1 MGKISIARAYFIVL
15 QALTESTRCCHQQSW
30 RKMTEGIHCP
40 APQPEDHN
48 RDKDPGFCEDPDI
61 YIEFDD
67 GVFYQSS
74 LDGSEVAITADYPR
88 LYPFCI
94 VSIRRLLKR
103 RSLSASLPGVLIQIL
118 TGSAL

>member
-1 MGKISIARAYFIVL
+1 MGKISIVRAYFIAL
-15 QALTESTRCCHQQSW
+15 QTLIEFAHCCHQQSW

-40 APQPEDHN
+40 PPPPEDHN
-48 RDKDPGFCEDPDI
+48 RDKDPGFCEDPEI

-88 LYPFCI
+88 LYPLYI
-94 VSIRRLLKR
+94 VSIRLLLKR
-103 RSLSASLPGVLIQIL
+103 RSLSAPLPDVLIQIL
-118 TGSAL
+118 TVSAL

>member
-1 MGKISIARAYFIVL
+1 MGKILIARAYFIVL
-15 QALTESTRCCHQQSW
+15 QALTKSAHCCHQQSW

-48 RDKDPGFCEDPDI
+48 RDKDPGFCEDPKI
-61 YIEFDD
+61 YIEFND

-74 LDGSEVAITADYPR
+74 LDGSEVAITADYSR

-94 VSIRRLLKR
+94 VSIRMLLKR
-103 RSLSASLPGVLIQIL
+103 R
-118 TGSAL
+118 